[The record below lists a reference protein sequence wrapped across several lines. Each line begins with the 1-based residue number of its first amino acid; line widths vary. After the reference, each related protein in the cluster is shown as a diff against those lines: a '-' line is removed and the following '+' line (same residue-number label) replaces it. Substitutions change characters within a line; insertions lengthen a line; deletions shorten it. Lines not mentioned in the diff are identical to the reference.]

1 MIVDGWWV
9 TPATVKAV
17 VRRGEEVLL
26 GLNPR
31 GEWELPGGR
40 PDQPEA
46 SVAQVV
52 ERELLEETGLR
63 VRAGR
68 LLVADLFEVVPGHR
82 LLVVVLLATLSDDTA
97 PDADGEG
104 PARSEEHSELG
115 WFRRDDPP
123 HPLPSIYR
131 RAVAEAF
138 ATPASPSA

>member
-17 VRRGEEVLL
+17 VRRGDDVLL
-26 GLNPR
+26 GRNSR

-40 PDQPEA
+40 PDRPEA

-82 LLVVVLLATLSDDTA
+82 LLVVVLLATLSDEAA
-97 PDADGEG
+97 PGADGAG
-104 PARSEEHSELG
+104 VVRSEEHSELG
-115 WFRRDDPP
+115 WFPHDDLP
-123 HPLPSIYR
+123 HPLPTIYR
-131 RAVAEAF
+131 RAVVEAF
-138 ATPASPSA
+138 ATPAAPSP